1 MFATDR
7 DLLALEPRLFHD
19 IAWSAQ
25 RLLDVTNASVN
36 SAGTMLT
43 IPAVD
48 LAALGIAEGFVA
60 VVAGVPLEVLER
72 TSATTLTVSRL
83 RAVHTEPP
91 IPAAPGSNLKATI
104 STFRPQISLVHDQM
118 LRTIGI
124 EPGEPSAPGAPAE
137 TDITNPRALIL
148 AESLGALHL
157 IFSAAA
163 ALVSED
169 SPLWAKARMY
179 RERFTLE
186 RRRLTV
192 EIDLDADGEPDAIRR
207 PNAIQFARG

>member
-1 MFATDR
+1 VFASDR
-7 DLLALEPRLFHD
+7 DLLILEPRLFHD

-25 RLLDVTNASVN
+25 RLIDVTNASIN
-36 SAGTMLT
+36 AAGTMLT
-43 IPAVD
+43 IPGVD
-48 LAALGIAEGFVA
+48 LAALAVAEGFVA
-60 VVAGVPLEVLER
+60 LVAGTPLEVLER

-83 RAVHTEPP
+83 RAAPAESP

-104 STFRPQISLVHDQM
+104 ATFRPQVSLVHDQL

-124 EPGEPSAPGAPAE
+124 EPGEPSAPGSPAE
-137 TDITNPRALIL
+137 TDITNPRSLIL

-157 IFSAAA
+157 VFAAAA
-163 ALVSED
+163 ALVGED

-179 RERFTLE
+179 RERFVLE

-192 EIDLDADGEPDAIRR
+192 EIDLDSDGQPDAIRR